1 MLAGLGGIGV
11 TFALMNTA
19 LRDALGLIVDVRV
32 VASPLS
38 ILLSVLLS
46 VLVIFF
52 SVWRPAWRASRTM
65 PIDAI
70 RRTKEGKAFRKM
82 VKTRA

>member
-1 MLAGLGGIGV
+1 
-11 TFALMNTA
+11 MNTA
-19 LRDALGLIVDVRV
+19 LRDALGLIVDVRM

-52 SVWRPAWRASRTM
+52 SVWRPARRASRTM

-70 RRTKEGKAFRKM
+70 RQTKEVKLSGKM
-82 VKTRA
+82 VKTSRLTAPAFRI